1 MLPPLTADSLS
12 AQATRRSEGCSP
24 EALSERAQVVW
35 RLVREA
41 GSRSY
46 ILQKGVQTESR
57 DRCRGRQDLPH
68 FVRLKRTATDRRPG
82 PTSRH
87 PESLSSH
94 SVIKPG
100 APSGVLDPIRA
111 VGAISS
117 ER

>member
-1 MLPPLTADSLS
+1 MLPPLAADSLS

-35 RLVREA
+35 RLVRES

-68 FVRLKRTATDRRPG
+68 FVRLKRTVAAGDRSAARG
-82 PTSRH
+82 DQQARG
-87 PESLSSH
+87 
-94 SVIKPG
+94 G
-100 APSGVLDPIRA
+100 ALEPSGDQT
-111 VGAISS
+111 
-117 ER
+117 